1 MRNKYKKLMK
11 RKIIFLDFDG
21 VITTNKSKWKLDK
34 EKLDIFGTLL
44 EKTGAEIVISSSWRK
59 HDLESTIKFITEP
72 SHFVPFQF
80 PYCEKVI
87 GITKRLKNR
96 NRGEEIDLY
105 LKENLKD
112 LRYNYIILD
121 DNNDMLKCQ
130 QKNFILTDCD
140 DGLCKEDVEKAISM
154 LNKD

>member
-1 MRNKYKKLMK
+1 MK
-11 RKIIFLDFDG
+11 KIIFLDFDG
-21 VITTNKSKWKLDK
+21 VITTYKSKWKLDQ
-34 EKLDIFGTLL
+34 EKLDLL
-44 EKTGAEIVISSSWRK
+44 KEILDATNSEIVISSSWR
-59 HDLESTIKFITEP
+59 HYDLPSTIKFITEP
-72 SHFVPFQF
+72 SYFVPFPF
-80 PYCEKVI
+80 PFCDKII
-87 GITKRLKNR
+87 GITKKLKNR
-96 NRGEEIDLY
+96 SRGEEIDLY